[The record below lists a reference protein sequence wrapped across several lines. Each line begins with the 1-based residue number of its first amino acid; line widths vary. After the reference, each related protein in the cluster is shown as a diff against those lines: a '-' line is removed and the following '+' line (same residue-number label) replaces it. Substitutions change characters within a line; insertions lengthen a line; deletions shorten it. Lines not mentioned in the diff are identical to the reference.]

1 MPSVVPEAGCR
12 TPRDDGPTGGKTRK
26 NLAVVVS
33 TMVATT
39 QRDGE
44 TWYECEDCGL
54 LFDDRDDA
62 RMHEADCDG
71 EDPSYIQ

>member
-1 MPSVVPEAGCR
+1 MVLAIVV
-12 TPRDDGPTGGKTRK
+12 T
-26 NLAVVVS
+26 

-62 RMHEADCDG
+62 RMHESDCSR